1 MIEKVVKITNNGMI
15 SIPASIR
22 KKYNLQDGD
31 KVLIIDDEADSI
43 KIFLVENVEELRK
56 RSFTTEEYRKIY
68 NQSRKEDIEQ
78 EK

>member
-22 KKYNLQDGD
+22 KKHNLQDGD
-31 KVLIIDDEADSI
+31 KVLIIDDETETI
-43 KIFLVENVEELRK
+43 KIFLVENVEALRK
-56 RSFTTEEYRKIY
+56 RSFMTEEFRKIY
-68 NQSRKEDIEQ
+68 DQSRKEDIEK

>member
-31 KVLIIDDEADSI
+31 KVLIIDDETDSI

-56 RSFTTEEYRKIY
+56 RSFTTEEFRKIY

>member
-22 KKYNLQDGD
+22 KKHNLRDGD
-31 KVLIIDDEADSI
+31 KVVIIDDETDSI
-43 KIFLVENVEELRK
+43 KIFLVENVEALRK
-56 RSFTTEEYRKIY
+56 RSFTTEEFRKIY
-68 NQSRKEDIEQ
+68 NQSQKEEIEM

>member
-22 KKYNLQDGD
+22 KKHNLRDGD
-31 KVLIIDDEADSI
+31 KVVIIDDETDSI
-43 KIFLVENVEELRK
+43 KIFLVENVEALRK
-56 RSFTTEEYRKIY
+56 RSFTTEEFRKIY